1 MIRAYLVHITD
12 ASGLRE
18 LTVLAA
24 CSIDALLF
32 VLGEFPAARRIS
44 ARPA

>member
-1 MIRAYLVHITD
+1 MRRFLVRCVDELGRH
-12 ASGLRE
+12 E

-24 CSIDALLF
+24 CSVDALLF

-44 ARPA
+44 SRPA